1 VLHRTCWFTQVSLG
15 QGGVAAAGAHTSHGT
30 TSPATTLLALERTIQ
45 ERREA
50 LAAGPAAP
58 DEKPSWTAKL
68 LSNPELLCKKV
79 WAAGG
84 ANGHAHCVIWV
95 FPNPM
100 LQRVSVLGIGT

>member
-1 VLHRTCWFTQVSLG
+1 MPVCIATTTAPYLRYGCVPHRTCWFTQVSLG
-15 QGGVAAAGAHTSHGT
+15 EGGVAAAGAHTSHGT

-68 LSNPELLCKKV
+68 LTNPELLCKKV
-79 WAAGG
+79 
-84 ANGHAHCVIWV
+84 
-95 FPNPM
+95 
-100 LQRVSVLGIGT
+100 GTLWH